1 MEGDIG
7 KAEVILALQTA
18 CETFFDKFKIEAV
31 DNSMNYNI
39 YIVIPEVILQNAVGK
54 RHKLKEVLLSVN
66 FQIQETITGDG
77 ELNLLPLIRLTRIN
91 RGTFTAAEKRNN
103 YVHSHVSSSNN
114 ICYGSGPLSNFS
126 ATFATEFLKNP
137 VLALESYFMNVIA
150 FLEYESTNTAPYKT
164 ISALFLGRD
173 KAYSIPKIFDSQI
186 ITMTGGGDYS
196 IAANVEDNKLILDEA
211 EVEEHFF
218 NFVPPNYRIIV
229 DSSGNIVR
237 LESHHMSA
245 DTLEQPFQELLGREF
260 EIIENYLALENY
272 ERRIHPHVL
281 LLLKSRLTLKNV
293 LR

>member
-18 CETFFDKFKIEAV
+18 CETFFDKFKIEEV
-31 DNSMNYNI
+31 DNSINYNI
-39 YIVIPEVILQNAVGK
+39 YIVIPEITLQNAVGK
-54 RHKLKEVLLSVN
+54 RHKLKEVLLSVH

-77 ELNLLPLIRLTRIN
+77 EPNLLPLIHLTRIN

-103 YVHSHVSSSNN
+103 YVHSHVNGNN
-114 ICYGSGPLSNFS
+114 ICYGSGPLRDFS

-150 FLEYESTNTAPYKT
+150 FLEYESTDTAPYRR
-164 ISALFLGRD
+164 ISALFLGRNT
-173 KAYSIPKIFDSQI
+173 AYSIPKIFDSQI
-186 ITMTGGGDYS
+186 IMMTREEDYNIS
-196 IAANVEDNKLILDEA
+196 ANVEDNKLILDEA

-218 NFVPPNYRIIV
+218 NFVPSNYRIIV

-237 LESHHMSA
+237 LESSHISA
-245 DTLEQPFQELLGREF
+245 DTLEKPFQELLGREF
-260 EIIENYLALENY
+260 EIIENYLVLENY

-281 LLLKSRLTLKNV
+281 LLLKSRLTLRHV